1 METGGL
7 FRTLPQKRCVNAAG
21 FTLQAVWV
29 DRGREEGLIIGNSWC
44 LIELETSG
52 AEEAA
57 PSTAPSKGL
66 VLLPSVPRWLKLSV
80 KDMSGEKQ
88 KVDSECA
95 TEMSSTPPTC
105 IHVQREGEVKQLMC
119 Y

>member
-1 METGGL
+1 MESGEL
-7 FRTLPQKRCVNAAG
+7 FRTPPQKRCVNAAG

-29 DRGREEGLIIGNSWC
+29 DRGREGLIIGNSWC

-57 PSTAPSKGL
+57 PSRAPRKELGL
-66 VLLPSVPRWLKLSV
+66 HGFVSRRLKLSV

-88 KVDSECA
+88 KVHSECA

-105 IHVQREGEVKQLMC
+105 IHVQCEGEVKQLMC

>member
-1 METGGL
+1 MEIGAL

-29 DRGREEGLIIGNSWC
+29 DRGREGRIIGNSWC

-57 PSTAPSKGL
+57 PSTAPRKDLGL
-66 VLLPSVPRWLKLSV
+66 LRFVPRWLKLSV

-88 KVDSECA
+88 KEDSECA

-105 IHVQREGEVKQLMC
+105 IYVQREGEVKQLMC